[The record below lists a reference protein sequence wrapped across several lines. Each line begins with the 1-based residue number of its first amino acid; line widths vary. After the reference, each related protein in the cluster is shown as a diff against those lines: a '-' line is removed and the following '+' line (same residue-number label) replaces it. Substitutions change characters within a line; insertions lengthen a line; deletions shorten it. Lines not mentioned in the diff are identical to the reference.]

1 MAQLVDNYKE
11 IGPYCGDFMDEHLEL
26 WALMLSLAG
35 TMLLTD
41 ALKNLLSGLSSF
53 GPLACFLIGL
63 GLLYAAMRIKKK
75 NTVKKR
81 GRATRARRSRS
92 RR

>member
-1 MAQLVDNYKE
+1 
-11 IGPYCGDFMDEHLEL
+11 MDEHLEF
-26 WALMLSLAG
+26 WALMLLLAG

-53 GPLACFLIGL
+53 GPLACFFIGL

-75 NTVKKR
+75 MP
-81 GRATRARRSRS
+81 
-92 RR
+92 